1 MMQIGEFSR
10 KTDLTIDTLRYYEE
24 VGLIRPTR
32 TTGNRRQYCTADIDW
47 VNFLKRLKKTGISI
61 QHMQRYAQLRY
72 AGNQTIPERL
82 TLLQEQ
88 ETQLNIIMAET
99 QGNLDFLHRKMI
111 LYREI
116 QAKSSSTPNP
126 PKN

>member
-24 VGLIRPTR
+24 VGLLRPTR
-32 TTGNRRQYCTADIDW
+32 TTGNRRQYCAADIDW
-47 VNFLKRLKKTGISI
+47 VNFLKRLKKTGMSI

-72 AGNQTIPERL
+72 AGNQTISERL

-88 ETQLNIIMAET
+88 EIRLNAVMAATQA
-99 QGNLDFLHRKMI
+99 NLDFLHQKMTI
-111 LYREI
+111 YHEI
-116 QAKSSSTPNP
+116 QKSSRP
-126 PKN
+126 